1 MEQTT
6 DYFNRLAANASHD
19 ISFAAAVYALF
30 GRGKR
35 MRVISGWPLAV
46 MGMLAAC
53 DSSPKVTANNATPQE
68 VQQKVAAAGSLEM
81 ISPGRWEGVVH
92 IAEMTMPGLPPE
104 AQAQMAKA
112 RGDQKIV
119 SCVTP
124 EDVKESKGS
133 MFGGMGKECKY
144 DHFALGG
151 GKIDGTATC
160 DAGGAKMKTTV
171 SGTFSSDTYHL
182 AMHSEATGAKPMS
195 GMTMTMSVDA
205 KRTGACRGTPDES

>member
-6 DYFNRLAANASHD
+6 DYFNRLAAHASHD
-19 ISFAAAVYALF
+19 IFIYGGGLRLVR
-30 GRGKR
+30 RGKR

-46 MGMLAAC
+46 VGMLAAC
-53 DSSPKVTANNATPQE
+53 DSSPKVTADNATSRE
-68 VQQKVAAAGSLEM
+68 VQQKVAAAGPVEM

-104 AQAQMAKA
+104 AQAEMAKA

-124 EDVKESKGS
+124 EDVKESKAS
-133 MFGGMGKECKY
+133 MFGGMGDECKY

-160 DAGGAKMKTTV
+160 DTGGGKMKTTV
-171 SGTFSSDTYHL
+171 SGTFSSDSYHMT
-182 AMHSEATGAKPMS
+182 MHTEAAGAKPMS
-195 GMTMTMSVDA
+195 GMTMSMSVDA
-205 KRTGACRGTPDES
+205 KRTGECRGTPDES

>member
-1 MEQTT
+1 M
-6 DYFNRLAANASHD
+6 RMMSSLPLAAM
-19 ISFAAAVYALF
+19 AV
-30 GRGKR
+30 
-35 MRVISGWPLAV
+35 
-46 MGMLAAC
+46 LAAC

-68 VQQKVAAAGSLEM
+68 VQQKVAAAGAVEM
-81 ISPGRWEGVVH
+81 ISPGRWEGLVH
-92 IAEMTMPGLPPE
+92 IAEMSMPGLPAE

-112 RGDQKIV
+112 RGDEKFV

-124 EDVKESKGS
+124 EDVKESKAS

-160 DAGGAKMKTTV
+160 DTGGGKMTTTV
-171 SGTFSSDTYHL
+171 SGTFSSNTYHL
-182 AMHSEATGAKPMS
+182 AMHTEAAGTKPVN

-205 KRTGACRGTPDES
+205 KRVGECRGTPDES